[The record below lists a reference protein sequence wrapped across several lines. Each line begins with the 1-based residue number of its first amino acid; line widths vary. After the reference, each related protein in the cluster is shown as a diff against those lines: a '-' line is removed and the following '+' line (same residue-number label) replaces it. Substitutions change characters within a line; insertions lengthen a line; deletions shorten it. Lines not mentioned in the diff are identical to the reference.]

1 MSALSTTTRTIVSLA
16 FGAACLA
23 TAASAL
29 AAPPAGKVAAADRRF
44 IEKAAVGGM
53 AEVELGKLAQTN
65 GASDQVKQFGARM
78 SDDHAKAN
86 DELKQIASAKGV
98 DVPAVLDSK
107 TQATVDKMKKL
118 TGAAF
123 DKAYMADMLADH
135 KEDIALFQTE
145 SLSGQD
151 ADVKAFAGK
160 TLPTLREHLRM
171 AQTAHAA
178 IAGSKAAKTADATT
192 R

>member
-1 MSALSTTTRTIVSLA
+1 MSHLSTTTRVIVSLA
-16 FGAACLA
+16 LGESCLTTA
-23 TAASAL
+23 TSAL

-78 SDDHAKAN
+78 SEDHAKAN
-86 DELKQIASAKGV
+86 DELKEIASTKGV
-98 DVPAVLDSK
+98 EVPTSLDKK
-107 TQATVDKMKKL
+107 THATVDKMKTL

-123 DKAYMADMLADH
+123 DKAYMSDMVADH
-135 KEDIALFQTE
+135 KEDIALFQSE

-171 AQTAHAA
+171 AQSAHAA